1 MKKAMLS
8 TLLVLSTAC
17 STDKI
22 DKTETSSAMPVET
35 STSTVITKDEAVN
48 KKKLLITE
56 QDKKTQNTAYSYR
69 LNDQKFTSN
78 AKVLVKGSSVSSPIM
93 SESGVLKGSFVV
105 IITTAKTE
113 SLSTHY
119 KVNKIAKNTYRL
131 IPIKNQTDLYNL
143 YSNLLKNSELSRVEI
158 EIDYS
163 RDSTAQSY

>member
-22 DKTETSSAMPVET
+22 DKTETPSVMPVET

-56 QDKKTQNTAYSYR
+56 QDKKTQNKTYSYR

-105 IITTAKTE
+105 ITTAKTE

-158 EIDYS
+158 EVDYS
-163 RDSTAQSY
+163 RASTAQSY